1 MAVNN
6 TIILGIESSCD
17 DTSAAILVGT
27 KILSN
32 VTATQLI
39 HEKYGGVV
47 PELASRAH
55 QENILPVVERAIE
68 QAGITLKDIQAV
80 AFTQGPGL
88 LGSLVVGT
96 SFAKA
101 FALAQNIPLLAVHHM
116 KAHIL
121 AHFIDDS
128 GTEKPT
134 FPFLC
139 LTVSGGHTQIVLVE
153 SHLKMS
159 ILGKTIDDAAG
170 EAFDKAAKMLGFS
183 YPGGPLIDKFSKL
196 GNPDKFTFSKPRI
209 QGLDF
214 SFSGLKTSILYS
226 LRDAQKENPNFIE
239 ENRNDLCASIQK
251 SIVTILMRKLEQAV
265 QQTGVN
271 HVALA
276 GGVSANSE
284 LRKVLNEKKMVNWKV
299 YIPKFEYCTD
309 NAAMIAITGKYLF
322 DSGDFATQAVSSKA
336 RMDW

>member
-1 MAVNN
+1 
-6 TIILGIESSCD
+6 
-17 DTSAAILVGT
+17 
-27 KILSN
+27 
-32 VTATQLI
+32 
-39 HEKYGGVV
+39 
-47 PELASRAH
+47 
-55 QENILPVVERAIE
+55 
-68 QAGITLKDIQAV
+68 
-80 AFTQGPGL
+80 
-88 LGSLVVGT
+88 
-96 SFAKA
+96 
-101 FALAQNIPLLAVHHM
+101 M

-121 AHFIDDS
+121 AHFIDDMEK
-128 GTEKPT
+128 EKPT

-183 YPGGPLIDKFSKL
+183 YPGGPLIDKFSQL

-226 LRDAQKENPNFIE
+226 IRDAQKENPNFIE

-251 SIVTILMRKLEQAV
+251 SIVSILIKKLEMAV
-265 QQTGVN
+265 QQTGI
-271 HVALA
+271 HQVALA

-284 LRKVLNEKKMVNWKV
+284 LRKALNEKKMDKWKV
-299 YIPKFEYCTD
+299 FIPKFEYCTD
-309 NAAMIAITGKYLF
+309 NAAMIAIAGKFLF
-322 DSGDFATQAVSSKA
+322 DSGDFATQAVSAKA

>member
-6 TIILGIESSCD
+6 IIILGIESSCD

-183 YPGGPLIDKFSKL
+183 YPGGPLIDKFSQL

-309 NAAMIAITGKYLF
+309 NAAMIAIAGKLLF
-322 DSGDFATQAVSSKA
+322 DSGDFATQAVSAKA

>member
-183 YPGGPLIDKFSKL
+183 YPGGPLIDKFSQL

>member
-1 MAVNN
+1 MALNN
-6 TIILGIESSCD
+6 IIILGIESSCD

-55 QENILPVVERAIE
+55 QENILPVVKRAIE
-68 QAGITLKDIQAV
+68 EAGITLNDIEAV

-88 LGSLVVGT
+88 LGSLVVGV

-121 AHFIDDS
+121 AHFIDDMEK
-128 GTEKPT
+128 EKPT

-183 YPGGPLIDKFSKL
+183 YPGGPLIDKFAKL

-226 LRDAQKENPNFIE
+226 IRDAQKENPNFIE

-251 SIVTILMRKLEQAV
+251 SIVTILIQKLELAV
-265 QQTGVN
+265 QQTGIYQ
-271 HVALA
+271 VALA

-284 LRKVLNEKKMVNWKV
+284 LRKALNEKKMDNWKV
-299 YIPKFEYCTD
+299 FIPKFEYCTD
-309 NAAMIAITGKYLF
+309 NAAMIAIAGKFLF

-336 RMDW
+336 RMNW

>member
-183 YPGGPLIDKFSKL
+183 YPGGPLIDKFAQL
-196 GNPDKFTFSKPRI
+196 GNSDKFTFSKPRI